1 MAAPHKPLTRCH
13 MTGNFHSCLWSFCDD
28 RFCHQRMCPC
38 HAGRLLT
45 HLVQLVNTH
54 DCVNATVT
62 GSLRNSSCANDI
74 CSYSAP
80 LIHAEFDIYAAFQK
94 SRPISG
100 ELLRTLCAGRSPRQK
115 TRDKRA
121 ICEMTSVFSCSIADG
136 VKTNKSI
143 YKVVTHSVSV
153 VNTVTSQ
160 TI

>member
-1 MAAPHKPLTRCH
+1 MAAPHKPPTYRH
-13 MTGNFHSCLWSFCDD
+13 MTADVHSCWWSFCDD
-28 RFCHQRMCPC
+28 RSSLQRTCPC

-45 HLVQLVNTH
+45 HLVRLVNTH

-62 GSLRNSSCANDI
+62 GSLRNSSCANVI

-100 ELLRTLCAGRSPRQK
+100 ELLRTLRAGRSPRQR

-121 ICEMTSVFSCSIADG
+121 ICEMTSVFSCTNANG
-136 VKTNKSI
+136 V
-143 YKVVTHSVSV
+143 
-153 VNTVTSQ
+153 
-160 TI
+160 